1 MQRFFLLFVYTIVL
15 KMENENLDVRDLI
28 EECIRNNR
36 KAQLTL
42 YKQYVKSM
50 YNTSLRIVKNTVTAE
65 DIVQEAF
72 LSAFRSLKNFRHE
85 VPFST
90 WLRRIVINKS
100 LDHIRKQK
108 NSLLEFYNEINDL
121 PDTSGIENIDDNS
134 VKKKKLLEHIR
145 EEMML
150 LPDGYRVIFSLFY
163 FEGYDHEE
171 IGQILNISASSSRSQ
186 LTRAKQRIIKNLQQK
201 KPNDA

>member
-1 MQRFFLLFVYTIVL
+1 
-15 KMENENLDVRDLI
+15 MENENLDVRDLI